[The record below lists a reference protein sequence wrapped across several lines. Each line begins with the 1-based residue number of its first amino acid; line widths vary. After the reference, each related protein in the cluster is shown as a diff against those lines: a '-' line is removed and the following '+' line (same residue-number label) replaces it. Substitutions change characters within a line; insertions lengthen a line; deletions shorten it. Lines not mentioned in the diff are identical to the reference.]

1 MNDYSNCT
9 MDELII
15 TVRGG
20 SEEALSEFFTKV
32 RPIILKAARMYEDKM
47 VGFDMDDLVQEGY
60 ILAWRLATG
69 GKDAGGKFRGF
80 FKVAVR
86 NHYSEIYRNYCRHNG
101 VVITETVDAEGLGY
115 NIVTMG
121 EAEFIKRRRERDRE
135 YSRKAYCEKK
145 RKECEE
151 KGIPFTGIRQRR
163 TPEDQKEHRKAQ
175 AREYYQQHKEE
186 MNRKNAERKRMKRLA
201 LKAAAAMLG

>member
-1 MNDYSNCT
+1 MNSYSNCSV
-9 MDELII
+9 DELIGLL
-15 TVRGG
+15 RNGCDD
-20 SEEALSEFFTKV
+20 ALAALFIQVK
-32 RPIILKAARMYEDKM
+32 PIILNAARMYGDKM
-47 VGFDMDDLVQEGY
+47 EGFDMDDLVQEGY

-69 GKDAGGKFRGF
+69 EKDAGEKFRGF
-80 FKVAVR
+80 FKAAVR
-86 NHYSEIYRNYCRHNG
+86 NRYSEIFRNYCRHNG
-101 VVITETVDAEGLGY
+101 VVVAETVDFEGMGY
-115 NIVTMG
+115 NIVTIG
-121 EAEFIKRRRERDRE
+121 EADFIKRRRERDRE

-201 LKAAAAMLG
+201 LKTAAAMLG